1 MTAAILG
8 FTLFSLLVAMAPG
21 PDTLLVLRNCLRG
34 GRRTGSATA
43 LGAAVGSLAWGVA
56 AAFGLAAALQ
66 RWDAAFTVVRLAG
79 AAYLVFLG
87 VQALWAHRPRRG
99 GAFGTS
105 GETGATGTPGASG
118 VAGTA
123 ALQEQPGAAPAPR
136 AAEAFRQGLL
146 SCLLNPKV
154 GVFFV
159 AVVPQFLP
167 EGSSPFGVTL
177 LFGVIDAAVAA
188 VWMLLVAVCAARMI
202 TWLRRPRVSRNLE
215 RATGGVLVALGIGT
229 AAEAA

>member
-87 VQALWAHRPRRG
+87 AQALWAHRPRRG
-99 GAFGTS
+99 GDSAAS
-105 GETGATGTPGASG
+105 GATGGSGA
-118 VAGTA
+118 A
-123 ALQEQPGAAPAPR
+123 ALQEQVSAAPAPR
-136 AAEAFRQGLL
+136 AGEAFRQGLL

-167 EGSSPFGVTL
+167 EGGSPFGVTL
-177 LFGVIDAAVAA
+177 LFGVIDAVVAA
-188 VWMLLVAVCAARMI
+188 AWMLLVAVCAARMI

-229 AAEAA
+229 AAETA

>member
-8 FTLFSLLVAMAPG
+8 FALFSLLVAMAPG

-34 GRRTGSATA
+34 GRRTGTATA

-66 RWDAAFTVVRLAG
+66 RWDTAFTVVRLVG
-79 AAYLVFLG
+79 AAYLVLLG
-87 VQALWAHRPRRG
+87 AQALWAHRPRRG
-99 GAFGTS
+99 GAT
-105 GETGATGTPGASG
+105 AG
-118 VAGTA
+118 VAA
-123 ALQEQPGAAPAPR
+123 AEEPAFAQAGRAPGV
-136 AAEAFRQGLL
+136 AEAFRQGLL

-167 EGSSPFGVTL
+167 EGGSPFGTTL
-177 LFGVIDAAVAA
+177 LFGVVDAVVAA
-188 VWMLLVAVCAARMI
+188 AWMVLVAVCAARMVS
-202 TWLRRPRVSRNLE
+202 WLRRPRVNRNLE
-215 RATGGVLVALGIGT
+215 RATGGVLVALGLGA
-229 AAEAA
+229 AAESV

>member
-8 FTLFSLLVAMAPG
+8 FALFSLLVAMAPG

-43 LGAAVGSLAWGVA
+43 LGAAAGSLAWGVA
-56 AAFGLAAALQ
+56 AALGLAAALQ

-87 VQALWAHRPRRG
+87 AQVLWAQRRSAAAAAVEVPDEG
-99 GAFGTS
+99 GQAPGT
-105 GETGATGTPGASG
+105 G
-118 VAGTA
+118 
-123 ALQEQPGAAPAPR
+123 
-136 AAEAFRQGLL
+136 EAFRQGLL

-167 EGSSPFGVTL
+167 EGGGSALGTTL
-177 LFGVIDAAVAA
+177 LFGAVDAAVAG
-188 VWMLLVAVCAARMI
+188 VWLLLVAAGA
-202 TWLRRPRVSRNLE
+202 THLLGWLRRPRVHRNLE
-215 RATGGVLVALGIGT
+215 RTTGGVLVALGVGT
-229 AAEAA
+229 AVEG